1 MTVLTSNQFLS
12 NMSKLF
18 PNFIGKVNNGKF
30 IPENEDG
37 YTVWMMNL
45 ENKEC
50 LLTIGEKKNQRT
62 MSQNRYYNGVIL
74 KLIGEHLGYDRD
86 EVHDI
91 LTAKFLKKIVNVD
104 GKDMVV
110 VRSTTSLTTEE
121 MSNYIEKCKRF
132 SAIELGCFIPEPENI
147 K

>member
-1 MTVLTSNQFLS
+1 
-12 NMSKLF
+12 MSKLF

-62 MSQNRYYNGVIL
+62 MSQNRYNGVIL
-74 KLIGEHLGYDRD
+74 KLIGN
-86 EVHDI
+86 
-91 LTAKFLKKIVNVD
+91 T
-104 GKDMVV
+104 
-110 VRSTTSLTTEE
+110 
-121 MSNYIEKCKRF
+121 
-132 SAIELGCFIPEPENI
+132 
-147 K
+147 

>member
-1 MTVLTSNQFLS
+1 
-12 NMSKLF
+12 MSKLF
-18 PNFIGKVNNGKF
+18 PNFLGKVSNGKF

-45 ENKEC
+45 EDKEC

-62 MSQNRYYNGVIL
+62 MSQNKYYNGIIL
-74 KLIGEHLGYDRD
+74 KLIGEHLGYD
-86 EVHDI
+86 

-132 SAIELGCFIPEPENI
+132 SAIELGCFIPEPEYI

>member
-1 MTVLTSNQFLS
+1 
-12 NMSKLF
+12 MSKLF
-18 PNFIGKVNNGKF
+18 PNFIGRVKNGKF

-45 ENKEC
+45 EDKEC
-50 LLTIGEKKNQRT
+50 ILTIGEKKNQRT
-62 MSQNRYYNGVIL
+62 MSQNKFYNGVVL

-121 MSNYIEKCKRF
+121 MSNYIERIKIWASKE
-132 SAIELGCFIPEPENI
+132 IGVFIPDSSDV